1 MAAVW
6 HKSRD
11 LIVKHK
17 LLRICT
23 YQEIECGSK
32 QLTIC
37 NSWRIH
43 RSLDNEVTTFEYNFA
58 TALWEP
64 CSDYSS
70 WPNIRLFSQ
79 GMACEGIIIRSTL
92 FKVLNSSGFNDL
104 TELQAQRNGK
114 QSMQPYQLEKALV
127 QRYLRTG
134 KNRKTVASRFDFS
147 TGCRALYAALWQHIL
162 DKQVMS
168 AMGVINRSPLTLHE
182 YLVYSRH
189 REGLLKV
196 SSERRNLLP
205 ILPLIHPT
213 HWLRPDLFSRKLW
226 VRDGRKS
233 TALDRKP
240 VRLSNKLSSFK
251 SASAWNWLSK
261 ASPVIVR
268 AWADSTSNNL
278 LLNIALANI
287 NLKIPVNAYV
297 FLFRTVHLR
306 TLDVCP
312 QAQAFLRLYASHC
325 ANLWRDEGFT
335 GFSRWLKVS
344 APNEMSDLLDY
355 LSAEGFARSFPNK
368 HSTWS
373 SLRRRSHDWH
383 QRVYLESLQIR
394 EKLEWKSVLP
404 ETVIDEIV
412 FVPLTSSYDLALE
425 GFHLKHCIGGQ
436 DYINY
441 CFRGFYRAFSVTEAC
456 GTRSTLGLR
465 LDQKDKNTVKVV
477 VDQQRGIMNS
487 EPSNPALK
495 AGEKLATLYQKTLSN
510 NKFETAT
517 LST

>member
-1 MAAVW
+1 M
-6 HKSRD
+6 
-11 LIVKHK
+11 KHK

-23 YQEIECGSK
+23 YQEIECGSQ

-64 CSDYSS
+64 CSDYSN

-92 FKVLNSSGFNDL
+92 SKVLNDSGFNDL
-104 TELQAQRNGK
+104 TELQAQRTGK

-134 KNRKTVASRFDFS
+134 KNKKTVASRFDFS
-147 TGCRALYAALWQHIL
+147 AGCRALYAALWQHIL
-162 DKQVMS
+162 DRQIMS

-205 ILPLIHPT
+205 ILPLIHPA
-213 HWLRPDLFSRKLW
+213 HWSRSDLFSRKLW

-233 TALDRKP
+233 TVLDRKP
-240 VRLSNKLSSFK
+240 VRLANKLSSFK
-251 SASAWNWLSK
+251 SAPAWNWLSK

-268 AWADSTSNNL
+268 AWADSTANNL

-287 NLKIPVNAYV
+287 NVKIPVNAYV
-297 FLFRTVHLR
+297 FLFRTTRLR
-306 TLDVCP
+306 TLEVTP
-312 QAQAFLRLYASHC
+312 LVQAFLRLYASHC
-325 ANLWRDEGFT
+325 GRLWLDEGFT
-335 GFSRWLKVS
+335 AFSRWLKAT
-344 APNEMSDLLDY
+344 APSETSDLLDY
-355 LSAEGFARSFPNK
+355 LSAEGFAHSLPNK
-368 HSTWS
+368 NSTWS
-373 SLRRRSHDWH
+373 SLLRRSHDWH
-383 QRVYLESLQIR
+383 QRAYLENLKVR
-394 EKLEWKSVLP
+394 KNLEWKSALP
-404 ETVIDEIV
+404 ETMIDEIV
-412 FVPLTSSYDLALE
+412 FVPLASAYDLALE
-425 GFHLKHCIGGQ
+425 GFELKHCIGGQ

-456 GTRSTLGLR
+456 GTRSTLGLG

-477 VDQQRGIMNS
+477 VDQQRGITNS
-487 EPSNPALK
+487 EPSKAALK
-495 AGEKLATLYQKTLSN
+495 AGKKLATLYQKALSN
-510 NKFETAT
+510 KKLGTDF
-517 LST
+517 LSI